1 MKARALSK
9 VFGDLAQVGCLP
21 LMVAEDGTTR
31 VLLVTSRETKRWV
44 IPKGWPMKG
53 RKPFEAAAQE
63 ALEEAGIVG
72 QMSKKPVGSYRY
84 FKRREPHFGL
94 CEVQVYRLAVQ
105 KQLEVW
111 PEKEQRE
118 RRWFVLVEAA
128 GLVEEP
134 GLAALL
140 IGLSGSAESR

>member
-1 MKARALSK
+1 
-9 VFGDLAQVGCLP
+9 
-21 LMVAEDGTTR
+21 
-31 VLLVTSRETKRWV
+31 
-44 IPKGWPMKG
+44 MKG